1 MCNQRPDH
9 GRAARGRLTAL
20 LQIAA
25 VSALL
30 ALAGCR
36 GTPSTPGAQAGADEH
51 DKVLQEI
58 ADYSLWVRQQSDEA
72 LRGELQRLQDT
83 SESAGRALRLALITG
98 QRQSALYDPDRTA
111 QLLARVAGE
120 GPDTSVHVQLAQA
133 LLGVL
138 PSFQRQCAATECED
152 KLMTLAE
159 VEERRRNELT
169 TRIDSLGRQLESER
183 NLREKL
189 ERQVEALKS
198 LEAQIKNRDG
208 PQTP

>member
-1 MCNQRPDH
+1 MS
-9 GRAARGRLTAL
+9 
-20 LQIAA
+20 A
-25 VSALL
+25 VF
-30 ALAGCR
+30 ALAACR
-36 GTPSTPGAQAGADEH
+36 GNPSTPGAQGSAVEP

-58 ADYSLWVRQQSDEA
+58 ADYSLWVRQQPDEV
-72 LRGELQRLQDT
+72 LRGELQRLEGT
-83 SESAGRALRLALITG
+83 PESPGRSIQVALITG

-120 GPDTSVHVQLAQA
+120 GPDASVHVQLAQA

-159 VEERRRNELT
+159 VEERRRHELT

-189 ERQVEALKS
+189 ESQLEALKS

>member
-1 MCNQRPDH
+1 MCNQRPE
-9 GRAARGRLTAL
+9 RRLPRGA
-20 LQIAA
+20 
-25 VSALL
+25 
-30 ALAGCR
+30 ALAVLACLVLLGCR
-36 GTPSTPGAQAGADEH
+36 GNPAAPGAPPKADERGS
-51 DKVLQEI
+51 VLQEI
-58 ADYSLWVRQQSDEA
+58 ADYSLWVRRQPDEV
-72 LRGELQRLQDT
+72 LRGELERLEGTPD
-83 SESAGRALRLALITG
+83 SPGRSLQLALITG
-98 QRQSALYDPDRTA
+98 QRQSGLYDPDRTA

-138 PSFQRQCAATECED
+138 PSFQRQCAAKECED

-159 VEERRRNELT
+159 VEERRRSELT
-169 TRIDSLGRQLESER
+169 TRIDSLGRQLEAER

-189 ERQVEALKS
+189 ESQVEALKS